1 MPTIQNGQTPTFNL
15 KAVVHET
22 GLKPDTLRAWERR
35 YGVPAPQRTGGG
47 HRLYSQNDIDMLK
60 WLIARQEEG
69 LSISRAVDLWQSLA
83 TDGRNPLHEYQSGT
97 EESVVNVLAVGDSI
111 VQVRDAWIEACLR
124 FNEQKADS
132 IVAQAFAL
140 YPVETVCTQILQRGL
155 SEVGTGWAEGRI
167 SAQQEHFASAL
178 AMRRIEGLIAAT
190 PGPTRNA
197 RILIGCPPEEEHIFA
212 PLLITLLL
220 RRRGWDIVFLGAN
233 IPLARLEATISAA
246 QPHLVILTAQSL
258 HTASTLLSM
267 AHILQPE
274 NVLVGFGGGIFNIK
288 PAARQCIPGY
298 FLGESL
304 VDALPTI
311 EQLLS
316 GPRNMRPAEQPT
328 PAYVQAGQHFR
339 EQQARLESFV
349 WDELRASGMPSVT
362 LAAGNRDF
370 GRLILAALA
379 LGNINLAAEN
389 LAEAIGILFIPDF
402 ALLFLQAY
410 QRASLKALDKRGQVI
425 IDWLSHLLREA

>member
-1 MPTIQNGQTPTFNL
+1 MSNGPTPTFNL

-35 YGVPAPQRTGGG
+35 YGVPSPQRTGGG

-60 WLIARQEEG
+60 WLIARQDEG

-83 TDGRNPLHEYQSGT
+83 TDGRNPLQEYQPEM
-97 EESVVNVLAVGDSI
+97 EEPKVNVLAIGDSVI
-111 VQVRDAWIEACLR
+111 QVREAWVEACLS

-155 SEVGTGWAEGRI
+155 AEVGMGWVEGRI

-190 PGPTRNA
+190 PAPTRSA
-197 RILIGCPPEEEHIFA
+197 RILIGCPSEEEHIFA
-212 PLLITLLL
+212 PLLVTLLL

-233 IPLARLEATISAA
+233 IPLARLEATIGAA

-258 HTASTLLSM
+258 HTASTLLGM
-267 AHILQPE
+267 TRVLQQE
-274 NVLVGFGGGIFNIK
+274 NVLVGFGGGIFNLK
-288 PAARQCIPGY
+288 PALRQHIPGY

-304 VDALPTI
+304 TDAIPMV
-311 EQLLS
+311 EQLLN
-316 GPRNMRPAEQPT
+316 GPRAMRTVEPPT
-328 PAYVQAGQHFR
+328 PAYAQALQHYR

-349 WDELRASGMPSVT
+349 WDELRASGMPPAT
-362 LAAGNRDF
+362 LAAANRDF
-370 GRLILAALA
+370 GRLILAALT
-379 LGNINLAAEN
+379 LGDIKLAADD
-389 LAEAIGILFIPDF
+389 LTEAMGLLFIPDF
-402 ALLFLQAY
+402 ALVFMQAY
-410 QRASLKALDKRGQVI
+410 QRAMLKALDKRGQLI
-425 IDWLSHLLREA
+425 IDWLNQLLKGA

>member
-1 MPTIQNGQTPTFNL
+1 MSNGPTPTFNL

-35 YGVPAPQRTGGG
+35 YGVPSPQRTGGG

-60 WLIARQEEG
+60 WLIARQDEG

-83 TDGRNPLHEYQSGT
+83 TDGRNPLQEYQPEM
-97 EESVVNVLAVGDSI
+97 EEPKVNVLAIGDSVI
-111 VQVRDAWIEACLR
+111 QVREAWVEACLS

-155 SEVGTGWAEGRI
+155 AEVGMGWVEGRI

-190 PGPTRNA
+190 PAPTRSA
-197 RILIGCPPEEEHIFA
+197 RILIGCPSEEEHIFA
-212 PLLITLLL
+212 PLLMTLLL

-233 IPLARLEATISAA
+233 IPLARLEATIGAA

-258 HTASTLLSM
+258 HTASTLLGM
-267 AHILQPE
+267 TRVLQQE
-274 NVLVGFGGGIFNIK
+274 NVLVGFGGGIFNLK
-288 PAARQCIPGY
+288 PALRQHIPGC

-304 VDALPTI
+304 TDAIPMV
-311 EQLLS
+311 EQLLN
-316 GPRNMRPAEQPT
+316 GPRAMRTVEPPT
-328 PAYVQAGQHFR
+328 PAYAQALQHYR

-349 WDELRASGMPSVT
+349 WDELRASGMPPAT
-362 LAAGNRDF
+362 LAAANRDF
-370 GRLILAALA
+370 GRLILAALT
-379 LGNINLAAEN
+379 LGDIKLAADD
-389 LAEAIGILFIPDF
+389 LSEAMGLLFIPDF
-402 ALLFLQAY
+402 ALVFMQAY
-410 QRASLKALDKRGQVI
+410 QRATLKALDKRGQLI
-425 IDWLSHLLREA
+425 IDWLNQLLKGA